1 MGTASE
7 IRPDVGTE
15 EEGGGGKKERKK
27 ERKQKKRK
35 ENKKSNG
42 AKFVEWIQ
50 EIQMNT

>member
-15 EEGGGGKKERKK
+15 EEGGGGKK

>member
-15 EEGGGGKKERKK
+15 EGGGGKK

>member
-15 EEGGGGKKERKK
+15 EEGGGGKKERK
-27 ERKQKKRK
+27 QKKRK

-50 EIQMNT
+50 